1 MLRNA
6 SKSNSRERYQ
16 LDTTITN
23 GVGELKADTMDKKE
37 KYSDEELFEKI
48 LVGMSWL
55 ESHLREIIQTMVA
68 DFDISFEQFLILYYL
83 DHSSD
88 HRITVK
94 ELAADRHVSS
104 SAISRKLTYLIN
116 NDFIIL
122 KIDPYD
128 RRYRYLTLTSKGE
141 TAAHLIETVNEGRLQ
156 KFLDEFGRIRMSE
169 LSDELKMVNKVLVDT
184 KEIKG

>member
-1 MLRNA
+1 MGL
-6 SKSNSRERYQ
+6 E
-16 LDTTITN
+16 
-23 GVGELKADTMDKKE
+23 ELKADTMEKKA
-37 KYSDEELFEKI
+37 KYSDEELFDEL

-55 ESHLREIIQTMVA
+55 ESHLREIIQTMVE
-68 DFDISFEQFLILYYL
+68 DSDISFEQFLILYYL

-116 NDFIIL
+116 NDLIVL
-122 KIDPYD
+122 KIDSYD
-128 RRYRYLTLTSKGE
+128 RRYRYLTLTPKGE
-141 TAAHLIETVNEGRLQ
+141 SVAHSIEKVNEGRLD
-156 KFLDEFGRIRMSE
+156 KFLEEFGRIRMSE
-169 LSDELKMVNKVLVDT
+169 LTDELRMVNKVLVDT